1 MPGTGGEAH
10 IRRFFPG
17 PSVSFVSS
25 AVQFETRRQEE
36 PAVSTNTPSDSSASH
51 AGHAGAPS
59 LDERRALIQV
69 ARGKRPADLVLRNGQ
84 VVNVFSNEV
93 YPADVAVYDGRI
105 AGIGPRGAY
114 GGSMEVDLGGHYLAP
129 GLVEAH
135 THIESALLVPGEFAR
150 AVAPHG
156 TTTCVSDPHEIA
168 NVAGVPGLRWTLAA
182 AEGVPL
188 RLLFT
193 LPSCVP
199 ASEYESSGATLV
211 ADDLVPLAADPR
223 IASVGEVMNF
233 PGVLNGDAVMLG
245 MIDLGRPGRATPCG
259 LAVDGHAPGLRG
271 LDLCGYVAS
280 GAQSDHETVAA
291 DEALDK
297 LRLGMWLWVRE
308 GSMRNL
314 EALLPVVIEHRP
326 ERAGFVADDRTAGD
340 LLRDGDLDHI
350 IRQAVA
356 RGLDPIQAVKLAS
369 LHPAQYFG
377 FGDRGAIAPGY
388 LADLVVVPD
397 LREFRPRQV
406 YIGGALVA
414 QDGQALF
421 TPPPLPA
428 RALEEAAHWAA
439 AVEGTVRLRDF
450 SRERLRL
457 PGHSGAARVIGMI
470 PDQIVTEDRTMDAQA
485 TPAGLLVADPTRD
498 LLKVAVVER
507 YNRGRVGVGLLHGLG
522 LRAGAMA
529 SSVAHDAHNIIV
541 AGTDDADMA
550 LAVREIERLQG
561 GLVVTHDGAV
571 VDALALPLGGL
582 VSPLPAAEVAR
593 AEERLE
599 HVVARMGVGLNRPFI
614 FLSFLALSVVPQ
626 LKITDFGLLDVNAW
640 RIVPVQ

>member
-1 MPGTGGEAH
+1 
-10 IRRFFPG
+10 
-17 PSVSFVSS
+17 VSS
-25 AVQFETRRQEE
+25 
-36 PAVSTNTPSDSSASH
+36 NTPSDSPASRD
-51 AGHAGAPS
+51 GAPS

-84 VVNVFSNEV
+84 VVNVFTNEV

-199 ASEYESSGATLV
+199 ASEYESNGAALV
-211 ADDLVPLAADPR
+211 AADLVPLASDPR

-233 PGVLNGDAVMLG
+233 PGVLNGDEVMLG

-271 LDLCGYVAS
+271 LDLCGYVAA

-314 EALLPVVIEHRP
+314 EALLPVVREHLP

-377 FGDRGAIAPGY
+377 FHDRGAIAPGY

-397 LREFRPRQV
+397 LRDFRPRQV

-414 QDGQALF
+414 QDGLALF
-421 TPPPLPA
+421 TPPRLPT
-428 RALEEAAHWAA
+428 RTLDEAAHWATLRK

-450 SRERLRL
+450 GRERLRL
-457 PGHSGAARVIGMI
+457 LGHSGAARVIGMI
-470 PDQIVTEDRTMDAQA
+470 PDQIVTQDLTMDVQA
-485 TPAGLLVADPTRD
+485 TPDGLLVADPARD

-507 YNRGRVGVGLLHGLG
+507 YGRGRVGVGLLQGLG

-550 LAVREIERLQG
+550 LAVQEIERLQG
-561 GLVVTHDGAV
+561 GLVVTHNGAV
-571 VDALALPLGGL
+571 VDAFALPLGGL
-582 VSPLPAAEVAR
+582 VSSLSAADVAN

-599 HVVARMGVGLNRPFI
+599 HVVARMGVGLSRPFI

-640 RIVPVQ
+640 HIVPVQQ